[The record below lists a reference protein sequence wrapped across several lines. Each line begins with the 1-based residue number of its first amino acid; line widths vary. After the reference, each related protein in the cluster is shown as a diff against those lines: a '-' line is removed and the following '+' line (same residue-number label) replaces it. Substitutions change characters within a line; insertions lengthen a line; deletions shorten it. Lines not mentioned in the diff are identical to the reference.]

1 MRAARSMLDTDRAWL
16 LTDDGNDGCL
26 LTESGFYGETA
37 RNVTADRSTTALL
50 ARTEPVA
57 GARVAIPRSVA
68 ERLPG
73 AREWLVLPLRSR
85 TSTIGALILGSTGTD
100 GLAEQVEVAAA
111 LVEQGLTAYDNASL
125 FSRVQN
131 MAAVDELTGIANR
144 RRFLEMAER
153 DVDAAA
159 RHGRPLAAM
168 MIDIDHFKSIND
180 TYGHPTGDDVI
191 RTVAGRLAAQARR
204 TDLLGRYGGEEFVLL
219 LPDTATRTC
228 RDLAERLRAGVA
240 DVQVQTRS
248 GPLTVTVSVGI
259 AARLPADPDLT
270 ALLSRAD
277 EALYEAKKGGR
288 NRVCQA

>member
-1 MRAARSMLDTDRAWL
+1 
-16 LTDDGNDGCL
+16 
-26 LTESGFYGETA
+26 
-37 RNVTADRSTTALL
+37 
-50 ARTEPVA
+50 
-57 GARVAIPRSVA
+57 VAIPRSVA

-85 TSTIGALILGSTGTD
+85 TSAIGALILGSTGAG

-125 FSRVQN
+125 FTRVQN

-144 RRFLEMAER
+144 RRFLETAER

-168 MIDIDHFKSIND
+168 MIDIDHFKNIND

-191 RTVAGRLAAQARR
+191 RIVAGRLAAQARR
-204 TDLLGRYGGEEFVLL
+204 TDLLGRYGGEEFALL
-219 LPDTATRTC
+219 LPETATRTC
-228 RDLAERLRAGVA
+228 RDLAERLRAAVA
-240 DVQVQTRS
+240 DVPVQTRS

-259 AARLPADPDLT
+259 ANRLPADADLG

-277 EALYEAKKGGR
+277 EALYEAKKAGR